1 MTKTLRLLPIAA
13 LAIALGACTN
23 DPTLN
28 RTAIGAGGGAA
39 LGGLVGSM
47 SGNFGTGALIGAGV
61 GAAGGLLYDYN
72 RRSQGR

>member
-1 MTKTLRLLPIAA
+1 MTRTLRLLPVAA

-28 RTAIGAGGGAA
+28 RAAVGAGGGAA
-39 LGGLVGSM
+39 LGGLVGSL

-61 GAAGGLLYDYN
+61 GTAGGLLYDYN
-72 RRSQGR
+72 RRTQGR